1 MLSNLIVRLR
11 VLATLV
17 VVAYHSACPYGYWC
31 WEGYQGDAVMTCQ
44 MISFIFL
51 RVLCNTMLPVF
62 FMISG
67 MLFYA
72 KEEKYLNDRKAT
84 FWKKFDRL
92 MIPYFIILG
101 VCLWLELPSIGFAS
115 SQGHL
120 WFVRDLFVIF
130 LFSIL
135 LCKVPKW
142 VLMCLGGAFYVIF
155 TLSCKYS
162 IQLHEMI
169 EHFSNYYIFF
179 IGGYFLNKSLVLLRG
194 SFVLKCTIT
203 IVWLAALLIGIRSVI
218 PLLFCVMIVCL
229 MPDCTVKNRCVQ
241 MLDKDSFAI
250 YLIHHVLIFAL
261 FQIPFFYNLYE
272 TSALMAITTMF
283 IVLTLLS
290 SAVAE
295 GLRRIGFKYFF

>member
-1 MLSNLIVRLR
+1 MKSNLIVRLR
-11 VLATLV
+11 VIATLV
-17 VVAYHSACPYGYWC
+17 IVAFHSACPYGNWS
-31 WEGYQGDAVMTCQ
+31 WEGYQGDTAMASQ
-44 MISFIFL
+44 MVSIIFH

-72 KEEKYLNDRKAT
+72 KEEKYLNDREAT
-84 FWKKFDRL
+84 LWRKFDRL

-101 VCLWLELPSIGFAS
+101 LCLWLELPSIGFAS

-142 VLMCLGGAFYVIF
+142 LLMCLGGALYVIF

-179 IGGYFLNKSLVLLRG
+179 IGGYYLNKSLVLLRG
-194 SFVLKCTIT
+194 SLVLKCTIT
-203 IVWLAALLIGIRSVI
+203 IAWLAALLIGIRSVT
-218 PLLFCVMIVCL
+218 PLLFCVMIVSL
-229 MPDCTVKNRCVQ
+229 VPDSPVKSYFVQ
-241 MLDKDSFAI
+241 MLDRDSFAI
-250 YLIHHVLIFAL
+250 YLIHHVLIFVL
-261 FQIPFFYNLYE
+261 FPIPFLRGLYE
-272 TSALMAITTMF
+272 TSAIMAIPVMF
-283 IVLTLLS
+283 FILTLLS
-290 SAVAE
+290 LAVAE
-295 GLRRIGFKYFF
+295 GLRRIGFKHFF

>member
-1 MLSNLIVRLR
+1 MKSNLIIRLR
-11 VLATLV
+11 VIATLV
-17 VVAYHSACPYGYWC
+17 IVAFHSACPYGNWS
-31 WEGYQGDAVMTCQ
+31 WEGYQGDAAMASQ
-44 MISFIFL
+44 MVSIIFQ

-67 MLFYA
+67 MLFYV

-101 VCLWLELPSIGFAS
+101 VCLWLDLPSIGLS
-115 SQGHL
+115 SAQGHL

-142 VLMCLGGAFYVIF
+142 ILMCLGGAFYVIF

-179 IGGYFLNKSLVLLRG
+179 IGGYYLNKSLVLLRG
-194 SFVLKCTIT
+194 SLVLKCTIT
-203 IVWLAALLIGIRSVI
+203 IVWFAALLIGIRSVT
-218 PLLFCVMIVCL
+218 PLLFCVMIVSL
-229 MPDCTVKNRCVQ
+229 VPDSPIKSKFVQ
-241 MLDKDSFAI
+241 ILDRDSFAI
-250 YLIHHVLIFAL
+250 YLIHHVLIFML
-261 FQIPFFYNLYE
+261 FQIPLLHGLYE
-272 TSALMAITTMF
+272 TSAIMAITTMS

-290 SAVAE
+290 LAIAE
-295 GLRRIGFKYFF
+295 GLRCIGFKYFF